1 MRKVK
6 LTMEQKIEIVRLY
19 FEGKEGKCS
28 LARRY
33 GIDESRTSA
42 HEPFIRREMSAGD
55 RSESQIPTGC
65 IDLVQSPVHP
75 RSHHLAGT

>member
-33 GIDESRTSA
+33 GIDESTVRDYIA
-42 HEPFIRREMSAGD
+42 KYEAQGIEGFIDHGNVC
-55 RSESQIPTGC
+55 G
-65 IDLVQSPVHP
+65 L
-75 RSHHLAGT
+75 